1 MISYEKF
8 LKDVGL
14 QLRFTMLESGL
25 QVNQLAAKA
34 KLSRYTVSR
43 VLGGRSGNLHTVWV
57 ICKALNSN
65 PGLCI
70 TGICSE
76 QPLSQPEPPST
87 AS

>member
-8 LKDVGL
+8 LKEVGL
-14 QLRFTMLESGL
+14 QLRFAMLESGMGV
-25 QVNQLAAKA
+25 QQLADKA

-76 QPLSQPEPPST
+76 QPLSQPEQTST
-87 AS
+87 VS